1 MYKKSISLIIILCI
15 LSPVLSLTAKAID
28 FNPNYIIS
36 DFEYLDYDSMN
47 KSEIQFFLESKK
59 SGLANYKT
67 EDIDGKIKFASEI
80 IYRAA
85 NDYKISPKFILVM
98 LQKEQ
103 SLIETEIPTA
113 YQLDWAM
120 GYARCDDPVL
130 CSPENVAEYKGFAK
144 QADRGTWRQRFYLE
158 NSHKAWLKNA
168 NAAYEIDGTLIT
180 PVNQATANLYN
191 YTPHLHGNRNFWKIW
206 NRYFSKNYPDGTLL
220 QIEGEPAVYLIAN
233 GVVRPFANRAAFS
246 SRGYTPNKIIA
257 AAASDLSRYNMGS
270 PIKFPNYTL
279 MRASNKT
286 IYLLVNDR
294 KHKITSPEVFKK
306 IGYIEDEIIDLTDVE
321 LAEYETGAA
330 ITMDSVYPMGALLR
344 DKATGG
350 VYYVE
355 NGAKFPIWSRA
366 ILKANFSDQKIIN
379 STKEELDKLQTGAP
393 VKFKDGEL
401 VKGNA
406 SSAVFVISN
415 GERRPI
421 PSGSVFEELGYKWKN
436 IIEIE
441 QKNLESLYPAIG
453 ETVETRKDEDD
464 EDEIGDGTLVMATGN
479 PSVYLVEDSILRPI
493 LSGEVF
499 VKLGFSWNSIKK
511 LSQEKITAYE
521 IGNIIDESYISSKL
535 AAAGK

>member
-220 QIEGEPAVYLIAN
+220 QIEGETAV
-233 GVVRPFANRAAFS
+233 
-246 SRGYTPNKIIA
+246 
-257 AAASDLSRYNMGS
+257 
-270 PIKFPNYTL
+270 
-279 MRASNKT
+279 
-286 IYLLVNDR
+286 
-294 KHKITSPEVFKK
+294 
-306 IGYIEDEIIDLTDVE
+306 
-321 LAEYETGAA
+321 
-330 ITMDSVYPMGALLR
+330 
-344 DKATGG
+344 
-350 VYYVE
+350 
-355 NGAKFPIWSRA
+355 
-366 ILKANFSDQKIIN
+366 
-379 STKEELDKLQTGAP
+379 
-393 VKFKDGEL
+393 
-401 VKGNA
+401 
-406 SSAVFVISN
+406 
-415 GERRPI
+415 
-421 PSGSVFEELGYKWKN
+421 
-436 IIEIE
+436 
-441 QKNLESLYPAIG
+441 
-453 ETVETRKDEDD
+453 
-464 EDEIGDGTLVMATGN
+464 
-479 PSVYLVEDSILRPI
+479 
-493 LSGEVF
+493 
-499 VKLGFSWNSIKK
+499 
-511 LSQEKITAYE
+511 
-521 IGNIIDESYISSKL
+521 
-535 AAAGK
+535 